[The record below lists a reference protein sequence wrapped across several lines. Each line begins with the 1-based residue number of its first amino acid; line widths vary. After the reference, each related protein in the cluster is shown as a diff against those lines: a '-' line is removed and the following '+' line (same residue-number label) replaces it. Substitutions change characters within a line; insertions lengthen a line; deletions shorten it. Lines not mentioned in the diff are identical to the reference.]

1 MIKSLTFSGSPP
13 KITIL
18 TPLSSSPL
26 TSYTLPPSTLSKVS
40 SLITSPISA
49 SDFYALL
56 KSELMLTVKSSTKKS
71 LLKIVRDN
79 LDDLD
84 GGYDLKDVS
93 LKDVKGKV
101 IADLESKRRSV
112 LEGIRKKSEKKF
124 ENVALNVRKLAVEE
138 INKRKESLPVE
149 LRRIVPENVL
159 EDLEGKAKD
168 ILGRR
173 ETLKVELDNVLEFFK
188 GGGEGDDENENNND
202 DGEYINELIK
212 ALEMHEG

>member
-1 MIKSLTFSGSPP
+1 
-13 KITIL
+13 
-18 TPLSSSPL
+18 
-26 TSYTLPPSTLSKVS
+26 
-40 SLITSPISA
+40 
-49 SDFYALL
+49 
-56 KSELMLTVKSSTKKS
+56 MLTVKSSTKKS

-138 INKRKESLPVE
+138 VNKRKESLPVE

-188 GGGEGDDENENNND
+188 GGGEGDDENENNDDDD